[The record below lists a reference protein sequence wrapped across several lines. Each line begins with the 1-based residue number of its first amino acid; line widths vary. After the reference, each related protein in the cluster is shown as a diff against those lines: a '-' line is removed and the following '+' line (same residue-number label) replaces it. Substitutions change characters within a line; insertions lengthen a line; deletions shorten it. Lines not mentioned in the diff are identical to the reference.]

1 MTMNDLLF
9 QAIVSIAEFIQKY
22 AVTLAALGAL
32 TMALIEAYKKLF
44 GVLGKFQSEALRQWL
59 QQDAIDGS
67 KAPAPGKTRQNQHY
81 IVPASAVALVQAGK
95 QPQPYVWQDAYREL
109 LHLTTGLRM
118 GAEEDEEVPGTSYLR
133 RVSSALFELDL
144 ARMMGQIQEAADAA
158 LNNPEL
164 YPNWFAFLTRGC
176 SPDDRVEWLEAMGRR
191 SGSNSQ
197 DSESVDTKH
206 LADVYGRIRLLMRRQ
221 LDSFQTV
228 TSFRWR
234 EANQKWAIIIG
245 AILMSFAQVMVLV
258 KHSQDVSFSID
269 LFTIGQLILISVLGG
284 VLAPV
289 AKDLVDA
296 LAKVKSGG

>member
-1 MTMNDLLF
+1 MTMNDNLY
-9 QAIVSIAEFIQKY
+9 QAIVSIASFIQDY

-44 GVLGKFQSEALRQWL
+44 GILGKFHSEALRQWL
-59 QQDAIDGS
+59 QQDTVDG
-67 KAPAPGKTRQNQHY
+67 AEAPGKTRRNQHY
-81 IVPASAVALVQAGK
+81 IVPASARVQAGEK
-95 QPQPYVWQDAYREL
+95 QQSYAWQDAYREL
-109 LHLTTGLRM
+109 LHLTTGLNV
-118 GAEEDEEVPGTSYLR
+118 GTEGDDEVPAPSYSR

-176 SPDDRVEWLEAMGRR
+176 SPEDRSEWLEAMGRR

-197 DSESVDTKH
+197 DSEAVDTKH

-228 TSFRWR
+228 TSFRWH
-234 EANQKWAIIIG
+234 EFNQKWAIILG
-245 AILMSFAQVMVLV
+245 AVLMGIAQIMVLV
-258 KHSQDVSFSID
+258 RHSQDASFSID
-269 LFTIGQLILISVLGG
+269 LSTIGQLVLVSLLGG

>member
-44 GVLGKFQSEALRQWL
+44 GILGKFQSEALRQWL
-59 QQDAIDGS
+59 QQDTVDGTEAPK
-67 KAPAPGKTRQNQHY
+67 KARQNQHY
-81 IVPASAVALVQAGK
+81 IVPASAVALVQAGEQQK
-95 QPQPYVWQDAYREL
+95 PYASQGAYREL
-109 LHLTTGLRM
+109 LHLTTGLSM
-118 GAEEDEEVPGTSYLR
+118 GAEDEKGVPETLYSR
-133 RVSSALFELDL
+133 RVSCALFELDL

-176 SPDDRVEWLEAMGRR
+176 SPKDRSEWLEAMDRR
-191 SGSNSQ
+191 SGSNST
-197 DSESVDTKH
+197 DSTSGDTKH

-234 EANQKWAIIIG
+234 EANQKWAIILG
-245 AILMSFAQVMVLV
+245 AVLMGIAQIMVLV

-269 LFTIGQLILISVLGG
+269 FSTIGQLVLISVLGG

>member
-1 MTMNDLLF
+1 MNDNLY
-9 QAIVSIAEFIQKY
+9 QAIISIASFIQDY

-44 GVLGKFQSEALRQWL
+44 GVLGNFQSEALRQWL
-59 QQDAIDGS
+59 QQDTVEGAE
-67 KAPAPGKTRQNQHY
+67 APGKTRRNQHY
-81 IVPASAVALVQAGK
+81 IVPAFARVQAGEK
-95 QPQPYVWQDAYREL
+95 QQPYAWQDAYREL

-118 GAEEDEEVPGTSYLR
+118 DAKGDEEVPGTAYSR

-176 SPDDRVEWLEAMGRR
+176 SPADRSEWLQAMGRR

-234 EANQKWAIIIG
+234 EFNQKWAIILG
-245 AILMSFAQVMVLV
+245 AILMFIAQIMALV
-258 KHSQDVSFSID
+258 NHNHGVTLPAF
-269 LFTIGQLILISVLGG
+269 GQLVLISVLGG
-284 VLAPV
+284 ILAPV

>member
-1 MTMNDLLF
+1 MNAL
-9 QAIVSIAEFIQKY
+9 VS
-22 AVTLAALGAL
+22 
-32 TMALIEAYKKLF
+32 
-44 GVLGKFQSEALRQWL
+44 
-59 QQDAIDGS
+59 
-67 KAPAPGKTRQNQHY
+67 GKTHQNQQY
-81 IVPASAVALVQAGK
+81 IVPAYARVQADEK
-95 QPQPYVWQDAYREL
+95 QQSYAWQGAYCEL

-118 GAEEDEEVPGTSYLR
+118 GAEWNEEMSGISYSR

-176 SPDDRVEWLEAMGRR
+176 SHADRSDWLNAMGRR
-191 SGSNSQ
+191 SEINSM
-197 DSESVDTKH
+197 DLTTGDTKH

-234 EANQKWAIIIG
+234 EFNQKWAIILG
-245 AILMSFAQVMVLV
+245 AVLMFIAQVVALVNQPHDGAFSITLFTFGQLVLV
-258 KHSQDVSFSID
+258 
-269 LFTIGQLILISVLGG
+269 SVLGG

-296 LAKVKSGG
+296 LAKVKSSG